1 MFNPVKTLGLVLLA
15 AGALSA
21 SSAAVLAQDAYPA
34 REVTWVVPAGPGGG
48 SDIIA
53 RTVVNIIQEK
63 NLVPY
68 SIIVENRPGGAG
80 SIGYTYLAAQAGD
93 PYYISAIAESFFTA
107 PLMGQSTVNYEDF
120 TPVAALASDLFVMVS
135 ARDSGITSVDDLK
148 AMDAIRIGTTGA
160 MTGSGFLASMVGQ
173 SLGVEVRNVPFG
185 SDGEVLSALL
195 GGHVDLQF
203 GNPAEILGQVAAG
216 ELVPLAV
223 SSSVRSALLPDVPT
237 FTELGIDVELT
248 MTRGV
253 IMPKDVPA
261 EVVDFWEDVLRQVT
275 ETDEWQVDYVERN
288 GMVPTFLDS
297 EEFGARMVEL
307 NEGYVANMAR
317 IGEAQ

>member
-1 MFNPVKTLGLVLLA
+1 
-15 AGALSA
+15 
-21 SSAAVLAQDAYPA
+21 
-34 REVTWVVPAGPGGG
+34 
-48 SDIIA
+48 
-53 RTVVNIIQEK
+53 
-63 NLVPY
+63 
-68 SIIVENRPGGAG
+68 
-80 SIGYTYLAAQAGD
+80 
-93 PYYISAIAESFFTA
+93 
-107 PLMGQSTVNYEDF
+107 
-120 TPVAALASDLFVMVS
+120 
-135 ARDSGITSVDDLK
+135 
-148 AMDAIRIGTTGA
+148 
-160 MTGSGFLASMVGQ
+160 
-173 SLGVEVRNVPFG
+173 VPFG